1 MNLDR
6 HPNFPSSHV
15 PARNIDV
22 WLPPNLDQDSEMRC
36 PVIYMHDGQN
46 LFYPEE
52 SFIGVDWGIDKAVR
66 GLIDRKEIR
75 PPIVVGIW
83 NTANRVGEYMPEL
96 ALPTQEDR
104 EQTASRIKSFPME
117 ISYQLAGESYLKFI
131 VKELKPWIDLN
142 YPTLPGQPY
151 TSIMG
156 SSMGGLISLY
166 ALCRYPNVFFGAG
179 CLSAAWDIATV
190 SLLPY
195 FESALPDPSTHRIY
209 MDMGG
214 REFSDPEQDHQL
226 QEIQSA
232 FDHLAR
238 RAGYRD
244 NHSLLSLT
252 FPNHEHSELFW
263 RARVD
268 IPIQFLLE
276 QGQSTHS
283 WENQSPSS

>member
-6 HPNFPSSHV
+6 HPNFPSSYV
-15 PARNIDV
+15 PARNVDV
-22 WLPPNLDQDSEMRC
+22 WLPPHIDQDPDLRC

-52 SFIGVDWGIDKAVR
+52 SFIGTDWGIDKALR
-66 GLIDRKEIR
+66 RLIDRKEIQ

-96 ALPTQEDR
+96 ALSTQEDR
-104 EQTASRIKSFPME
+104 EQTSNKIKSFQMDLP
-117 ISYQLAGESYLKFI
+117 YQLAGEDYLKFI
-131 VKELKPWIDLN
+131 TQELKPWIDSR
-142 YPTLPGQPY
+142 YPTFPEQPN
-151 TSIMG
+151 TFIIG

-166 ALCRYPNVFFGAG
+166 ALCRYPDVFFGAG
-179 CLSAAWDIATV
+179 CLSTAWNVPSI
-190 SLLPY
+190 SPLPY
-195 FESALPDPSTHRIY
+195 FETTLPDPSTHCIY

-226 QEIQSA
+226 QELQSS

-238 RAGYRD
+238 SVGYRD
-244 NHSLLSLT
+244 NHSLLSLI

-268 IPIQFLLE
+268 IPIQFLLD
-276 QGQSTHS
+276 QGHPAH
-283 WENQSPSS
+283 N